1 VVRHPPAE
9 GILNNDS
16 RSEHQ
21 VDLGHASGGD
31 RGQHQLY
38 HSRSRYQRLRLR
50 SVHRLPRSHRHRN
63 DGSSVTESDTAGS
76 GHAAV
81 TGLVSEPPT
90 TSQVRPRHF
99 RVPRTTTRSK
109 CSTSTSEAGS
119 GISTSPQRRAT
130 ERLELLQRSSVSC
143 PVRARHRSL
152 LRTVAATKF
161 SQSDLSISF
170 LLSFGWSIDFGR
182 SATRSEDSTEDRW
195 LSIHTL

>member
-1 VVRHPPAE
+1 MIHAQNTKLISVTPPAA
-9 GILNNDS
+9 I
-16 RSEHQ
+16 
-21 VDLGHASGGD
+21 VDNTSYATAEVDTNGFDYAQYIVYLGATD
-31 RGQHQLY
+31 IAMTAL
-38 HSRSRYQRLRLR
+38 
-50 SVHRLPRSHRHRN
+50 
-63 DGSSVTESDTAGS
+63 SVTESDVGRVRSCCGYGS
-76 GHAAV
+76 GLRNFQQHRRLDFG
-81 TGLVSEPPT
+81 TSEC
-90 TSQVRPRHF
+90 R
-99 RVPRTTTRSK
+99 RTTTRSK